1 MPFRP
6 VYEVEEVESLIT
18 AAGDFLDATD
28 WVVIE
33 QLRGETPQTQ
43 SEMNSQAG
51 RSLDNAQQEMSNLLD
66 EIRMFEGISLEHLN
80 ASQEAWDTY
89 ACKEADLHA
98 SLVEGGSMYPLIWAS
113 AKVELVEA
121 RIKALRWWL
130 SREEGDL

>member
-1 MPFRP
+1 
-6 VYEVEEVESLIT
+6 
-18 AAGDFLDATD
+18 
-28 WVVIE
+28 
-33 QLRGETPQTQ
+33 
-43 SEMNSQAG
+43 
-51 RSLDNAQQEMSNLLD
+51 MSNLLD